1 MVGCLGEILKLALYC
16 VTMSKHRK
24 PSAFKRRA
32 AIAASTVVAA
42 SAVLS
47 QPAMAAPGSTELSSG
62 SSNFAAEA
70 AWNAR
75 NAVYNSTAGL
85 PPAQRD
91 ALRKAADDN
100 LRFHFP
106 GLIESKLPQPAPAPA
121 PVVEAPAPA
130 PAPAPQIDRGSCPP
144 QARVCLDKGGNR
156 AWLQHGGEVTY
167 GPVPV
172 SHGAPGWDTP
182 AGTFYVN
189 RKVKDEVSY
198 IFDMAPM
205 PNSVY
210 FTNDGIAFH
219 AGRIDWLSHGCVH
232 LTYDDSAVFFD
243 DLQVGDMVYVY

>member
-1 MVGCLGEILKLALYC
+1 
-16 VTMSKHRK
+16 MSKHRK

-32 AIAASTVVAA
+32 SIAASAAVAA
-42 SAVLS
+42 VAVMS
-47 QPAMAAPGSTELSSG
+47 QPALAATNG
-62 SSNFAAEA
+62 SSEFQAGSSDFAAEA

-106 GLIESKLPQPAPAPA
+106 GLLESKLP
-121 PVVEAPAPA
+121 APAPA
-130 PAPAPQIDRGSCPP
+130 PAPAPEPAPAPAPAPEIDRGSCPP
-144 QARVCLDKGGNR
+144 QARACLDKAGNR
-156 AWLQHGGEVTY
+156 AWLQHGGEITY

-172 SHGAPGWDTP
+172 SHGAPGWETP
-182 AGTFYVN
+182 SGTFYVT
-189 RKVKDEVSY
+189 RKVKDEISY
-198 IFDMAPM
+198 EFNNAPM

-210 FTNDGIAFH
+210 FTNNGIAFH

-232 LTYDDSAVFFD
+232 LQYDDSAAFFN
-243 DLQVGDMVYVY
+243 DLQLGEMVYVY

>member
-1 MVGCLGEILKLALYC
+1 
-16 VTMSKHRK
+16 MSKHRK

-32 AIAASTVVAA
+32 SIAASAAVAA
-42 SAVLS
+42 VAVMS
-47 QPAMAAPGSTELSSG
+47 QPALAATNG
-62 SSNFAAEA
+62 SSEFQAGSSDFAAEA

-106 GLIESKLPQPAPAPA
+106 GLLESKLP
-121 PVVEAPAPA
+121 APAPA
-130 PAPAPQIDRGSCPP
+130 PAPAPEPAPAPTPAPEIDRGSCPP
-144 QARVCLDKGGNR
+144 QARACLDKAGNR
-156 AWLQHGGEVTY
+156 AWLQHGGEITY

-172 SHGAPGWDTP
+172 SHGAPGWETP
-182 AGTFYVN
+182 SGTFYVT
-189 RKVKDEVSY
+189 RKVKDEISY
-198 IFDMAPM
+198 EFNNAPM

-210 FTNDGIAFH
+210 FTNNGIAFH

-232 LTYDDSAVFFD
+232 LQYDDSAAFFN
-243 DLQVGDMVYVY
+243 DLQLGEMVYVY

>member
-1 MVGCLGEILKLALYC
+1 
-16 VTMSKHRK
+16 MSKHRK

-32 AIAASTVVAA
+32 AIAASTVAAA

-47 QPAMAAPGSTELSSG
+47 QPAMAADLSSDFQAG
-62 SSNFAAEA
+62 SSEIQAGSSDFAAEA

-85 PPAQRD
+85 PAAQRD

-106 GLIESKLPQPAPAPA
+106 GLLESKMPAPAPA
-121 PVVEAPAPA
+121 PAPEPAPA

-144 QARVCLDKGGNR
+144 QARACLDKAGNR
-156 AWLQHGGEVTY
+156 AWLQHGGEITY

-182 AGTFYVN
+182 SGTFYVT
-189 RKVKDEVSY
+189 RKVKDEISY
-198 IFDMAPM
+198 EFNNAPM
-205 PNSVY
+205 PYSVY
-210 FTNDGIAFH
+210 FTHNGIAFH

-232 LTYDDSAVFFD
+232 LLYEDSAAFFN
-243 DLQVGDMVYVY
+243 DLKVGEMVYVY